1 MAIYNFP
8 ENPNNGDIWQHPD
21 TLVIYQFVGSRWKA
35 NNQSAVNDT
44 FVNQTGDVMTG
55 DLRITN
61 TQYCL
66 LRLRIIVL

>member
-44 FVNQTGDVMTG
+44 FVNQTGDV
-55 DLRITN
+55 
-61 TQYCL
+61 
-66 LRLRIIVL
+66 